1 MHLDK
6 ETLWNPARSAP
17 LSPFAVTSKDF
28 CVAASK
34 TGQSHLSP
42 FAPQA
47 RFDALARLCRPRRFP
62 PFFPVTKAAMKQPV
76 EQNEEMTPTGVS
88 FYEKRK
94 KIFAKGVR
102 GVFDNWRI
110 ALVILTQALFYGGLW
125 LEWNGRQ
132 AILLHL
138 VERKFYIFGMVF
150 WPQDV
155 IYLTALLI
163 VSAYALFLVTAIAG
177 RLFCGYACPQT
188 VYTQIF
194 MWIENW
200 VEGDR
205 NARMK
210 LEKAPMDAR
219 KLRLRATKHGLWLL
233 FSLWTGF
240 TLVGYFTPITE
251 LIDNVKTGNLGPWET
266 FWIFFYGGFT
276 YLMAGM
282 MREQVCKYMCPYAR
296 FQSVMFDPDTL
307 IVTYDPARGEPRGAR
322 KKDTDTSKLGDCID
336 CGQCVQVCP
345 TGIDIRN
352 GLQYECIGCAACIDI
367 CDQVMDKVGLPRG
380 LVRYSTE
387 SALEKHLTRKEIL
400 AHIVRPRIL
409 LYTVI
414 LTIIIAL
421 TAWFLAHR
429 IPLKVDIIRDR
440 STLARE
446 ADDGRIE
453 NVYTLQIM
461 NTEEQAHRY
470 KVTVDGLNG
479 AEIAGGSE
487 FEVPAASLQGF
498 STVVRVEADAGKQGA
513 NQIHFEIVAADN
525 PDIKVREKAS
535 FMLP

>member
-1 MHLDK
+1 MNK
-6 ETLWNPARSAP
+6 
-17 LSPFAVTSKDF
+17 
-28 CVAASK
+28 
-34 TGQSHLSP
+34 
-42 FAPQA
+42 
-47 RFDALARLCRPRRFP
+47 
-62 PFFPVTKAAMKQPV
+62 PV
-76 EQNEEMTPTGVS
+76 ENQEVMKPTGVS

-102 GVFDNWRI
+102 GYFDNWRI
-110 ALVILTQALFYGGLW
+110 ALVFFTQAIFYGGLW
-125 LEWNGRQ
+125 IEWNGRQ
-132 AILLHL
+132 AFLLHL
-138 VERKFYIFGMVF
+138 VERKFYILGMVF

-155 IYLTALLI
+155 IYLSALLI
-163 VSAYALFLVTAIAG
+163 VSAYALFLVTAVAG

-210 LEKAPMDAR
+210 LDKAPLDAR
-219 KLRLRATKHGLWLL
+219 KLRIRATKHGLWLL
-233 FSLWTGF
+233 LSLWTGF
-240 TLVGYFTPITE
+240 TLVGYFTPVKE
-251 LIDNVKTGNLGPWET
+251 LIENVRTWNLGSWEM

-276 YLMAGM
+276 YLMAGF

-307 IVTYDPARGEPRGAR
+307 IITYDPARGEPRGAR
-322 KKDTDTSKLGDCID
+322 KKGTDLAKLGDCVD

-352 GLQYECIGCAACIDI
+352 GLQYECIGCAACVDV

-387 SALEKHLTRKEIL
+387 NALEKHLTRQEIL
-400 AHIVRPRIL
+400 GHIIRPRIL
-409 LYTVI
+409 LYTAILAVI
-414 LTIIIAL
+414 LGL
-421 TAWFLAHR
+421 TGWFLAHR

-461 NTEEQAHRY
+461 NTEEQSHRY
-470 KVTVDGLNG
+470 KVSVDGLPG
-479 AEIAGGSE
+479 AEIAGDGE
-487 FEVPAASLQGF
+487 VEVPAASLQ
-498 STVVRVEADAGKQGA
+498 SYNAIVRVPPEAGKPGA
-513 NQIHFEIVAADN
+513 NPIHFEIVAREN

-535 FMLP
+535 FLLQP

>member
-1 MHLDK
+1 M
-6 ETLWNPARSAP
+6 N
-17 LSPFAVTSKDF
+17 
-28 CVAASK
+28 
-34 TGQSHLSP
+34 
-42 FAPQA
+42 
-47 RFDALARLCRPRRFP
+47 
-62 PFFPVTKAAMKQPV
+62 QPV
-76 EQNEEMTPTGVS
+76 EKTEELKPTGVS

-94 KIFAKGVR
+94 KIFAKSVR
-102 GVFDNWRI
+102 GLFDNWRI

-219 KLRLRATKHGLWLL
+219 KLRIRATKHGLWLI

-322 KKDTDTSKLGDCID
+322 KKGADTSKLGDCVD

-387 SALEKHLTRKEIL
+387 NALEKHLSRKEIL

-414 LTIIIAL
+414 LTVIIAL

-461 NTEEQAHRY
+461 NTEEQPHRY

-479 AEIAGGSE
+479 VEVAGNNE

-498 STVVRVEADAGKQGA
+498 STVVRVEPDAGKQGA